1 MRPALDAGP
10 RRSVR
15 VAALGLTAIGAVG
28 AGWIATDAVVL
39 STRASSLD
47 LTHADA
53 AFVWACAAIVGF
65 AAIVFAALLMA
76 LRPALPSADR
86 ARPVM

>member
-1 MRPALDAGP
+1 
-10 RRSVR
+10 
-15 VAALGLTAIGAVG
+15 VATVAIGGAVLT
-28 AGWIATDAVVL
+28 TDAVVL
-39 STRASSLD
+39 SMRASSLD

-53 AFVWACAAIVGF
+53 AFLWACAAIVGF

-76 LRPALPSADR
+76 LRPALPRRTAGH